1 LHRSAG
7 EGEPR
12 RMATPG
18 AVLAARRVR
27 EVWTVSRFN
36 GAEEEVVCRVSFHK
50 LHK

>member
-1 LHRSAG
+1 
-7 EGEPR
+7 
-12 RMATPG
+12 MATPG